1 MKKLLL
7 LFLTLNTFSFTY
19 TITIAVATNVSYAI
33 KELTTSF
40 TQLHPDIKVRTIL
53 GSSGKLTAQIEH
65 HAPYGLFMSAN
76 MFYPDRLYKKG
87 LTMGEP
93 MVYAQGGLA
102 LFSSKKQKFSLD
114 LTLLTQKK
122 IRRIALANP
131 KTAPYGE
138 ATKEALKKAK
148 LYELLK
154 PKFVYAESISQTL
167 SYARMATDMGIVA
180 KSSLFSK
187 QMKRYKKGIYWKEID
202 KKFYTPISQGM
213 VLLKNSK
220 NKKDYQKFYD
230 FMLSKKAK
238 DILLKYGYNIQ

>member
-1 MKKLLL
+1 MKNLLL
-7 LFLTLNTFSFTY
+7 LFLILNIFSFAS
-19 TITIAVATNVSYAI
+19 TITIAIATNVSYAI

-40 TQLHPDIKVRTIL
+40 TQLHPNIKVRTIL

-87 LTMGEP
+87 LAMSKP
-93 MVYAQGGLA
+93 MIYAQGRLA
-102 LFSSKKQKFSLD
+102 FFSSKKRDFSLG
-114 LTLLTQKK
+114 LKLLSQKNIK
-122 IRRIALANP
+122 RIAIANP

-138 ATKEALKKAK
+138 ATKEALIKAK
-148 LYELLK
+148 LYNLLK

-187 QMKRYKKGIYWKEID
+187 QMKRYQKDIHWKEID
-202 KKFYTPISQGM
+202 EKFYTPISQGI

-220 NKKDYQKFYD
+220 NKKDYQKFYN

-238 DILLKYGYNIQ
+238 DILLKYGYNVQ